1 MSNSLER
8 VMKMSGEG
16 FSNYEEASLRKIY
29 SNESKEVQDQII
41 TNHRMVG
48 GSIALFLK
56 SKSASQIKNE
66 FERER
71 KKLLEKKEGDT
82 SLGLKSLKESYG
94 LKMFNAFKQDPLYE
108 AIAVMKKTAPD
119 IDTIVMKIFAAGDL
133 SSEEA
138 HEPIVQIREICAKD
152 AKWLTS
158 HPEELMDRLTSIMA
172 ITQHMLKS

>member
-1 MSNSLER
+1 MTLER

-16 FSNYEEASLRKIY
+16 FSNYEEASLRKMY

-82 SLGLKSLKESYG
+82 SLDLNSLKESYG
-94 LKMFNAFKQDPLYE
+94 LKMFNAFKEDPLYA
-108 AIAVMKKTAPD
+108 AIVMMKKTAPD
-119 IDTIVMKIFAAGDL
+119 IDTIVTKIFIAGDL

-138 HEPIVQIREICAKD
+138 HEPIVQIREIFVK
-152 AKWLTS
+152 
-158 HPEELMDRLTSIMA
+158 
-172 ITQHMLKS
+172 